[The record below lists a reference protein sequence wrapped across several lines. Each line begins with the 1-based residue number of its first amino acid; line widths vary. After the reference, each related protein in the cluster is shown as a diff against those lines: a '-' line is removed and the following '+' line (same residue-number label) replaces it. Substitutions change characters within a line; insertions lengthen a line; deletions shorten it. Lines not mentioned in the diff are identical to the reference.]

1 MTITE
6 RYASETARD
15 YALRMLKRSI
25 VSLEL
30 KPGMMLSENEL
41 SVALGLSRTPIRE
54 ALIELGK
61 TRIVEVLPQRGSRIS
76 LIDCDLVEEARFLRT
91 VLEKAI
97 IEQACEL
104 SPTLDFSVAQA
115 NVKLQKFYLENHLL
129 DKLLEL
135 DNDFHREF
143 FRLTNRLQ
151 TQQLLAGMTLHFD
164 RLRSL
169 SLIDIDASGIVKD
182 HGLLLEAVQ
191 KGDKTEALAILTI
204 HLNRSKLDEKTLR
217 VRHPAYFKPET
228 ETCA

>member
-91 VLEKAI
+91 VLGKSNYRASLRI
-97 IEQACEL
+97 SPDAGFFGGAGQCEATKVL
-104 SPTLDFSVAQA
+104 SGKPS
-115 NVKLQKFYLENHLL
+115 
-129 DKLLEL
+129 
-135 DNDFHREF
+135 
-143 FRLTNRLQ
+143 
-151 TQQLLAGMTLHFD
+151 AG
-164 RLRSL
+164 
-169 SLIDIDASGIVKD
+169 
-182 HGLLLEAVQ
+182 
-191 KGDKTEALAILTI
+191 
-204 HLNRSKLDEKTLR
+204 
-217 VRHPAYFKPET
+217 
-228 ETCA
+228 